1 MKEATGELNMT
12 LVTVVA
18 VAAILIFVTAF
29 VPNILQNITNRWG
42 QAEDT
47 AEINNA
53 ANTSGGTA
61 GTRRA
66 TNQTNP

>member
-29 VPNILQNITNRWG
+29 VPDILENITGRWG
-42 QAEDT
+42 GAEG
-47 AEINNA
+47 NA
-53 ANTSGGTA
+53 DENEMGEY
-61 GTRRA
+61 
-66 TNQTNP
+66 NP

>member
-29 VPNILQNITNRWG
+29 VPDILDNITNRWSN
-42 QAEDT
+42 AEDN
-47 AEINNA
+47 AEIDDAAGGAGHNA
-53 ANTSGGTA
+53 GGH
-61 GTRRA
+61 
-66 TNQTNP
+66 

>member
-29 VPNILQNITNRWG
+29 VPDILDNITNRWSN
-42 QAEDT
+42 AEDN
-47 AEINNA
+47 AEIDEHA
-53 ANTSGGTA
+53 GGA
-61 GTRRA
+61 GHDA
-66 TNQTNP
+66 GGH

>member
-29 VPNILQNITNRWG
+29 VPDILDNITNRWSN
-42 QAEDT
+42 AENSRT
-47 AEINNA
+47 KH
-53 ANTSGGTA
+53 
-61 GTRRA
+61 
-66 TNQTNP
+66 

>member
-29 VPNILQNITNRWG
+29 VPNILKNITNRWG
-42 QAEDT
+42 QAENTTD
-47 AEINNA
+47 INNTVK
-53 ANTSGGTA
+53 NSGSTA
-61 GTRRA
+61 G
-66 TNQTNP
+66 NYSTNP